1 MGSSSNNL
9 IDKNITKIIFNIT
22 FQSILIFISYF
33 LSEDLILVTA
43 FFITLIYT
51 KNKLNYILYFLFLIL
66 SISINLIIFWKL
78 LIFIST
84 VSIVELIQRN
94 YYLKS
99 HISNYSNYLLYF
111 STLIYMV
118 LKFETQTYILK
129 ANTDIQL
136 FLINAYR
143 LDLLKGFTFE
153 INWDHKGPL
162 ISNLY
167 MYIIKVNFF
176 ENSWYGIAF
185 FYFFLIFL
193 CIFLIYRNLESYFNN
208 KHGFFIFLTCIYQ

>member
-1 MGSSSNNL
+1 MGSSLNNL
-9 IDKNITKIIFNIT
+9 KDKNIAKTIFNIT

-33 LSEDLILVTA
+33 LSENLVLVTA
-43 FFITLIYT
+43 FFITLMYT
-51 KNKLNYILYFLFLIL
+51 KNKLNYILYFLFLVL
-66 SISINLIIFWKL
+66 SISINLIVFWKL
-78 LIFIST
+78 LIFIFS
-84 VSIVELIQRN
+84 VSIVELLQRN
-94 YYLKS
+94 NYLKS
-99 HISNYSNYLLYF
+99 DISNYLLYF

-118 LKFETQTYILK
+118 LKFETQAYILK

-143 LDLLKGFTFE
+143 LDLLNGFTFE

-176 ENSWYGIAF
+176 ENPWYGIAF
-185 FYFFLIFL
+185 FYFF
-193 CIFLIYRNLESYFNN
+193 
-208 KHGFFIFLTCIYQ
+208 

>member
-1 MGSSSNNL
+1 MGSSLNNL
-9 IDKNITKIIFNIT
+9 KDKNIAKTIFNIT

-33 LSEDLILVTA
+33 LSENLVLVTA
-43 FFITLIYT
+43 FFITPMYT
-51 KNKLNYILYFLFLIL
+51 KNKLNYILYFLFLVL
-66 SISINLIIFWKL
+66 SISINLIVFWKL
-78 LIFIST
+78 LILSSQYLLLSFYKEI
-84 VSIVELIQRN
+84 IL
-94 YYLKS
+94 YLKS
-99 HISNYSNYLLYF
+99 DISNYLLYF

-118 LKFETQTYILK
+118 LKFETQVYILK

-143 LDLLKGFTFE
+143 LDLLNGFTFE

-176 ENSWYGIAF
+176 ENPWYGIAF

-193 CIFLIYRNLESYFNN
+193 SIFLINRNLKIISIMSMDYL
-208 KHGFFIFLTCIYQ
+208 FF